1 MSVFDFKSYID
12 FLNTWIANQPRNGRG
27 LKALIARYAQCNPAY
42 VTLVMKGDAHF
53 SLEQIERLK
62 PVLQLTDE
70 EFDFLFLLVEK
81 EKAGTQSLKN
91 YFNKKVEVILQQR
104 LQLKSR
110 VESKSI
116 LKEELQSR
124 YFSNWLYAAVH
135 TALTVPAMNNAQ
147 IIAQQLRVDEKSV
160 KDVINFFLEAK
171 LIEKT
176 KSGYAPGEVRI
187 HLPHDSDF
195 IVRHHANWRIQSLKA
210 LDRATDKD
218 FHYSSVVSISQDDFF
233 IIREMILKFIETT
246 KKVVKDSKEETL
258 ASIGIDFFKVSAD

>member
-12 FLNTWIANQPRNGRG
+12 FLNSWILAQPRNGRG
-27 LKALIARYAQCNPAY
+27 LKSLIARHAQCNPAY

-53 SLEQIERLK
+53 SLEQLEKLS
-62 PVLQLTDE
+62 PLLQLTNE
-70 EFDFLFLLVEK
+70 EFDFLILLAEK

-91 YFNKKVEVILQQR
+91 YFNKKIEVVLQQR
-104 LQLKSR
+104 QQLKNR
-110 VESKSI
+110 VDSKAI

-124 YFSNWLYAAVH
+124 YFSSWLYAAVH
-135 TALTVPAMNNAQ
+135 TALTVPSMNSPAV
-147 IIAQQLRVDEKSV
+147 IAQQLRVDEKPV
-160 KDVINFFLEAK
+160 KDIINFFLESH

-176 KSGYAPGEVRI
+176 KTGYAPGEVRI

-210 LDRATDKD
+210 LERATEKN

-233 IIREMILKFIETT
+233 LIREMILKFIEST

>member
-1 MSVFDFKSYID
+1 MSVFDYKSYID
-12 FLNTWIANQPRNGRG
+12 FLNSWILNQPRNGRG
-27 LKALIARYAQCNPAY
+27 LKSLIARHAQCNPAY

-53 SLEQIERLK
+53 SLEQIEKLR
-62 PVLQLTDE
+62 PILQLPDE

-91 YFNKKVEVILQQR
+91 YFNKKIEFILQQR
-104 LQLKSR
+104 QQLKNR
-110 VESKSI
+110 VETKLV
-116 LKEELQSR
+116 LKEEMQSR
-124 YFSNWLYAAVH
+124 YFSSWLYAAVH
-135 TALTVPAMNNAQ
+135 TALTIPAMNSSQ
-147 IIAQQLRVDEKSV
+147 IIAQQLRVDEKTV
-160 KDVINFFLEAK
+160 KDIINFFLETH

-210 LDRATDKD
+210 LDRAADKN

-258 ASIGIDFFKVSAD
+258 ASIGIDLFKVSVD